1 MMGRWQK
8 GFLNLF
14 GKKSFSHGIHPP
26 EHKMQTSH
34 LPIRRMAFPPIFHIQ
49 LEQHIGK
56 PAIPIVTK
64 GQEVLRGEVIARAD
78 GFVSVPIHA
87 PATGIIKEIA
97 LRPTVHGPKAPT
109 IILEPYVADG
119 QAVMVDDPVD
129 MELLSNKEFVQRVQD
144 CGLVGLGGAA
154 FPSHVKLAVPEGTK
168 IDTFIANGCECE
180 PYLTTDHRV
189 MLEYT
194 DDLIKGTL
202 MCMKNVGAKRA
213 IIGIEDNKLDAAEVI
228 RDRLPEDSPIEVAV
242 LKTKYPQGADKMLM
256 KALLGREVP
265 AGVRSYK
272 YGVVSNN
279 VGTLAYMG
287 RLLERGEGLIERVIT
302 VAGPGVERPGNYI
315 VSIGTPLKY
324 LLEQAGAKVNQAEEV
339 IMGGPMMGHAVASLD
354 IAITK
359 STSGVIVFDEA
370 AIKSE
375 TRKTYPCIKCGE
387 CVSVCP
393 IHLNPSM
400 LGQLAAKRQFDV
412 MADKYHLN
420 DCFECGCCTYVCPSN
435 IPLVQYFRVAK
446 AVNREQAAQQ

>member
-26 EHKMQTSH
+26 DHKMQTAH
-34 LPIRRMAFPPIFHIQ
+34 LPIRRMAFPPVFHIQ
-49 LEQHIGK
+49 LDQHIGK
-56 PAIPIVTK
+56 PAIPVVTR
-64 GQEVLRGEVIARAD
+64 GQEVLRGEIIARAD
-78 GFVSVPIHA
+78 GFMSVPIHA
-87 PATGIIKEIA
+87 PATGVIKNIE
-97 LRPTVHGPKAPT
+97 LRPSVHGPKVMT
-109 IILEPYVADG
+109 LILEPYAADG
-119 QAVMVDDPVD
+119 QAVMISDPVD
-129 MELLSNKEFVQRVQD
+129 VAQLSHDEFIQHVQN

-154 FPSHVKLAVPEGTK
+154 FPSHVKLAVPDDAK

-180 PYLTTDHRV
+180 PYLTTDHRI
-189 MLEYT
+189 MLEYG
-194 DDLIKGTL
+194 DDLIQGVR
-202 MCMKNVGAKRA
+202 MCMHAVNAEQAVIA
-213 IIGIEDNKLDAAEVI
+213 IEDNKLDAADALREKLADDSAI
-228 RDRLPEDSPIEVAV
+228 RVQL

-256 KALLGREVP
+256 KALLNREVP

-272 YGVVSNN
+272 YGVVTNN
-279 VGTLAYMG
+279 VGTLAYLG
-287 RLLERGEGLIERVIT
+287 RLLPKGEGLIERVIT

-315 VSIGTPLKY
+315 VTIGTPLRY
-324 LLEQAGAKVNQAEEV
+324 LLEQAGARVNHAEEV

-359 STSGVIVFDEA
+359 STSGVLVFDEA
-370 AIKSE
+370 AIKAE
-375 TRKTYPCIKCGE
+375 TRRTYACIKCGE
-387 CVSVCP
+387 CVSACP

-412 MADKYHLN
+412 MADRYHLN

-446 AVNREQAAQQ
+446 AVNREKAT